1 MTVEEFIEQWHDQDS
16 TIQVRTS
23 GSTGTPKVM
32 RVDKCRM
39 LASAQATCD
48 FLGLKPGD
56 TALLCMSVDY
66 IAGKMMVVRALQRD
80 LRLVVTEPSGHPL

>member
-32 RVDKCRM
+32 RVEKCRM
-39 LASAQATCD
+39 LASA
-48 FLGLKPGD
+48 
-56 TALLCMSVDY
+56 SH
-66 IAGKMMVVRALQRD
+66 
-80 LRLVVTEPSGHPL
+80 LRFWD